1 MQNLPLP
8 VDPIEA
14 NEMFEYADKDKDN
27 KARKESVKNMFTLK
41 MNRILQGENCL
52 MKLAMFR

>member
-8 VDPIEA
+8 VDPTEA

-27 KARKESVKNMFTLK
+27 KARKESVKTYLCTLQLK
-41 MNRILQGENCL
+41 CIKFFKERLILWN
-52 MKLAMFR
+52 F

>member
-8 VDPIEA
+8 VDPTEA

-27 KARKESVKNMFTLK
+27 KARKESVKTYCIHIKVK
-41 MNRILQGENCL
+41 MHQILY
-52 MKLAMFR
+52 